1 MVILRLI
8 LVLTL
13 AGIGGL
19 VLAWVFTKD
28 RRYLNWAGR
37 ALRFLFVF
45 LVIAAVLFIIERL
58 VLI

>member
-1 MVILRLI
+1 MVILRLV

-13 AGIGGL
+13 ASLAGM

-28 RRYLNWAGR
+28 RRYLNWAVRG
-37 ALRFLFVF
+37 LRFLFVF
-45 LVIAAVLFIIERL
+45 LVLAALFYIIERL